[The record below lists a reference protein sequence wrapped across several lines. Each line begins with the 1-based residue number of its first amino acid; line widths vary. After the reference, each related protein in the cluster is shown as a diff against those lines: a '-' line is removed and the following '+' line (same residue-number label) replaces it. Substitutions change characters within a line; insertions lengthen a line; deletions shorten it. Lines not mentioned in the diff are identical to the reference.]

1 MKLRESIILSISIML
16 KHLYC
21 VVGLFHC
28 CVYHFVDP
36 VLFAAEPVALSALL
50 PPLDG
55 NADVLFAELDE
66 FPSATCTGDTEDA
79 TNAVKTIAVTA
90 TTSTIPISD
99 LMFDIRANKY

>member
-1 MKLRESIILSISIML
+1 MF
-16 KHLYC
+16 
-21 VVGLFHC
+21 VGLFHY

-36 VLFAAEPVALSALL
+36 VPFAAEPVEPVALSAPL
-50 PPLDG
+50 PLDG

-66 FPSATCTGDTEDA
+66 FPSAACTGDTEDA

-99 LMFDIRANKY
+99 LMFDIRAEK

>member
-1 MKLRESIILSISIML
+1 
-16 KHLYC
+16 
-21 VVGLFHC
+21 VFVGLFHY

-36 VLFAAEPVALSALL
+36 VLFAAEAVALSAPL
-50 PPLDG
+50 PLDG

-66 FPSATCTGDTEDA
+66 FPSAACTGDTGDA

-99 LMFDIRANKY
+99 LMFDIRAGKIVN